1 MSISE
6 VLFLHVDKCYYCYHF
21 KMKTTQNHKL
31 YVNKVD
37 IFQFCFG
44 LPQRKKTWSHAL
56 LAEWLLQHKLILMY

>member
-44 LPQRKKTWSHAL
+44 LPQRKKTEVML
-56 LAEWLLQHKLILMY
+56 Y